1 MVRQKRLRF
10 AGQLGI
16 TQTVGYA
23 SSYYLPAV
31 LANPIAEE
39 FGISYQSVFL
49 FAAAAS
55 IVAGLLG
62 PLTGSLIDRFG
73 GRLILPLG
81 SIAFGLGL
89 LLMASSTGILTF
101 LLAWLV
107 IGVGAAMGLYDA
119 AFATVVEV
127 FGDGARRIIAGITL
141 IAGFASTIGWPITS
155 ALSQAGTWR
164 DALVF
169 WAVINLLV
177 CLPLHVFLPGLN
189 GQSRLERTKAR
200 VAHQNTQQQT
210 RLPRFAVFLTSLLF
224 LLGGFVQVVM
234 GYHLPGLL
242 AEVTLQ
248 SSLALLAA
256 ALLGPGQVL
265 ARLLQVLMPNFF
277 STKLVATL
285 ALVLHPIASVFL
297 LVFGADAIFVFAFI
311 HGMGSGFLTVA
322 AGTLPL
328 YLFGSKDY
336 GKRQGYIMAASDLLL
351 GFAPFAFGL
360 LLVTYGAGSLMI
372 SSASS
377 LLAFG
382 ILLWLL
388 RIKRAIEH
396 QLD

>member
-127 FGDGARRIIAGITL
+127 FGDEARRIIAGITL

-242 AEVTLQ
+242 AEVALQ

-265 ARLLQVLMPNFF
+265 ARLLQV
-277 STKLVATL
+277 
-285 ALVLHPIASVFL
+285 
-297 LVFGADAIFVFAFI
+297 
-311 HGMGSGFLTVA
+311 
-322 AGTLPL
+322 
-328 YLFGSKDY
+328 
-336 GKRQGYIMAASDLLL
+336 
-351 GFAPFAFGL
+351 
-360 LLVTYGAGSLMI
+360 
-372 SSASS
+372 
-377 LLAFG
+377 
-382 ILLWLL
+382 
-388 RIKRAIEH
+388 
-396 QLD
+396 